1 MSRARSLCLA
11 VLVMVLALLGA
22 GCAAEK
28 PRVVLWHAYRG
39 DEETALLQVL
49 AAFEKERGV
58 TVEVL
63 ALPFDAYA
71 TKLESATPHAHGPG
85 VFVDAHERLGSYL
98 QNGLVA
104 PMGDALP
111 SEERAT
117 YDAAALDAAT
127 VAGATY
133 GVPLAQKSL
142 ALFVSTALVPSA
154 PTSFEALARRD
165 GLPEGSFPL
174 AYEAESAYF
183 HAPLLHAFGG
193 RMVDAEGR
201 FAAASAEGE
210 ASLTFLLDLKKARAL
225 PDEPNGALV
234 SDLFAS
240 GKAKAVVSGPWFL
253 ADAKKS
259 KGYRVFPLPKLR
271 ETGEARL
278 RAFLTVDLAMLSPEG
293 AKDPNARALARYLGG
308 ASSARTRAL
317 VGKQVVATKA
327 VWDDAEVKKDA
338 DLSAFHAAAETGIPM
353 PGTAA
358 MRASWVPLE
367 QAIKK
372 AVRGDATPKAALDEA
387 RARFEDAMK
396 PPPPPPS
403 PTPLFVVVSLVLV
416 GLALVAVKNAREPGF
431 SGRFRASLPAYKYV
445 THAAIVVFVLVVL
458 PLVAGTLTSF
468 FAGTRNQPQY
478 VGLANYVQIVT
489 ARGGPLLGHGSF
501 WLTLLVTVL
510 WTVVNVF
517 FHVSIGLVLGVLL
530 SRPLLRLKA
539 VYRVLLILPWAVPS
553 YVTALAWKGMFHR
566 QYGAINGVLG
576 ALGVEPISWF
586 SKFSTAFAANVAT
599 NVWLGFP
606 FMMVVT
612 VGALT
617 AVPKDVLE
625 AAEVDGATR
634 WQRFRLVVMPLV
646 APALLPSVVL
656 GSVWTFNMFNVV
668 FLVSGGEPDGQTDIL
683 VSEAYRWAFTRN
695 AQYGYAAAYAVLIFG
710 LLMLGS
716 RLMQRLGAPKEGA
729 KA

>member
-1 MSRARSLCLA
+1 M
-11 VLVMVLALLGA
+11 LLSIFVQ
-22 GCAAEK
+22 GCAGADK
-28 PRVVLWHAYRG
+28 PRVILWHAYRG
-39 DEETALLQVL
+39 EEETALKQVVT
-49 AAFEKERGV
+49 AFEKERNV
-58 TVEVL
+58 TVELL

-71 TKLESATPHAHGPG
+71 TKLESAIPHAHGPD
-85 VFVDAHERLGSYL
+85 VFIDAHERLGSYL
-98 QNGLVA
+98 QNTLVA
-104 PMGDALP
+104 PVGEALDD
-111 SEERAT
+111 RAL
-117 YDAAALDAAT
+117 YDDAALDAAT
-127 VAGATY
+127 VNGTTY

-142 ALFVSTALVPSA
+142 ALFVNEALVPTE
-154 PTSFEALARRD
+154 PTSFEALAKRD

-193 RMVDAEGR
+193 RMVDAEGN
-201 FAAASAEGE
+201 FAAATAEGE
-210 ASLTFLLDLKKARAL
+210 ASIAFLLELKKGRAI

-234 SDLFAS
+234 TELFAT

-259 KGYRVFPLPKLR
+259 KGYRVYALPKLR
-271 ETGEARL
+271 ETGDARL
-278 RAFLTVDLAMLSPEG
+278 RAFLTVDVAFLSPDG
-293 AKDPNARALARYLGG
+293 AKNPNARALAKYLGSL
-308 ASSARTRAL
+308 SSAKTRAL

-327 VWDDAEVKKDA
+327 VWNDPEVANDR
-338 DLSAFHAAAETGIPM
+338 DLSAFHAAATTGIPM
-353 PGTAA
+353 PTTPS
-358 MRASWVPLE
+358 MRAAWVPLE

-372 AVRGDATPKAALDEA
+372 AIRGDASPHDALQEA
-387 RARFEDAMK
+387 RARFIDAMK
-396 PPPPPPS
+396 PPPPSPS
-403 PTPLFVVVSLVLV
+403 PTPLFVGISLVLV
-416 GLALVAVKNAREPGF
+416 MLAMMAVKNAREPGF
-431 SGRFRASLPAYKYV
+431 GGRFRASVPAYKYV
-445 THAAIVVFVLVVL
+445 THAAVVVFVLVVL

-468 FAGTRNQPQY
+468 FAGTRNDPQY
-478 VGLANYVQIVT
+478 VGLANYVAIVT

-501 WLTLLVTVL
+501 WLTLLVTIL
-510 WTVVNVF
+510 WTVVNVA
-517 FHVSIGLVLGVLL
+517 FHLGIGLVLGVLL

-539 VYRVLLILPWAVPS
+539 IYRVLLILPWAVPS

-566 QYGAINGVLG
+566 QYGAVNAILST
-576 ALGVEPISWF
+576 LGVAPISWF
-586 SKFSTAFAANVAT
+586 SKFSTAFSANVAT

-710 LLMLGS
+710 ILLLGS
-716 RLMQRLGAPKEGA
+716 RAMQRLAGPKEKGA